1 MGQYYKA
8 VFLAENKKPIA
19 SVSSYDFGSG
29 AKLME
34 HSWAKNPF
42 VRFVERQLMVA
53 PQKLVWAG
61 DYADHEDPTTITER
75 EIKLLAD
82 EESEYWNAEKLRKD
96 GVNLYSLADTIGKL
110 IHDERVENKY
120 SHEFDNKT
128 LAPLTAKYLVNH
140 DKKQFV
146 NKTKVPKDGD
156 GWKIHPLPLL
166 TCEGNGRGGGDFF
179 IYPEKKQGNVE
190 LIGIWAR
197 DRISVVSTKAE
208 IPKDFTELVFD
219 LVER

>member
-53 PQKLVWAG
+53 PQKVVWAG

-120 SHEFDNKT
+120 EHDYKGV
-128 LAPLTAKYLVNH
+128 APLTAKYLVNH

-166 TCEGNGRGGGDFF
+166 TCEGNGRGGGDFY
-179 IYPEKKQGNVE
+179 INTEKKQGNVK

-208 IPKDFTELVFD
+208 IPKGFTELVFD
-219 LVER
+219 LIER

>member
-82 EESEYWNAEKLRKD
+82 EESEYWNSAKLKAE

-120 SHEFDNKT
+120 EHDYKGV
-128 LAPLTAKYLVNH
+128 APLTAKYLVNH

-156 GWKIHPLPLL
+156 GWSVHPLPLL
-166 TCEGNGRGGGDFF
+166 TCEGNGRGGGDFY
-179 IYPEKKQGNVE
+179 INPEKKQGNVK
-190 LIGIWAR
+190 LIGLWAR

-208 IPKDFTELVFD
+208 IPKGFTELVFD
-219 LVER
+219 LIER

>member
-8 VFLAENKKPIA
+8 VFLTENNKPIA
-19 SVSSYDFGSG
+19 SVSSYDFGNG

-34 HSWAKNPF
+34 HSWEKNPF
-42 VRFVERQLMVA
+42 VRFVERQLMVS
-53 PQKLVWAG
+53 PQRVVWAG
-61 DYADHEDPTTITER
+61 DYADHENPKTITAR
-75 EIKLLAD
+75 EIKLLAN
-82 EESEYWNAEKLRKD
+82 EESEYWSAEKLKAD
-96 GVNLYSLADTIGKL
+96 GVNLYSLADTIGRITHTESVKSKYE
-110 IHDERVENKY
+110 HDYKEV
-120 SHEFDNKT
+120 
-128 LAPLTAKYLVNH
+128 APLTAKYLVNL

-146 NKTKVPKDGD
+146 NKTKTPKDGD

-166 TCEGNGRGGGDFF
+166 TCEGNGRGGGDFR
-179 IYPEKKQGNVE
+179 INTEKNQGNVE
-190 LIGIWAR
+190 LIGTWAR

>member
-1 MGQYYKA
+1 MGQYYKCI
-8 VFLAENKKPIA
+8 FLTENNKPIA

-53 PQKLVWAG
+53 PQKVVWAG
-61 DYADHEDPTTITER
+61 DYADHEDPTTITAS

-96 GVNLYSLADTIGKL
+96 GVNLYSLSDTIGRITHTESVKSKYE
-110 IHDERVENKY
+110 HDYTEV
-120 SHEFDNKT
+120 
-128 LAPLTAKYLVNH
+128 APLTAKYLINH

-156 GWKIHPLPLL
+156 GWQIHPLPLL
-166 TCEGNGRGGGDFF
+166 TCEGNGRGGGDFRG
-179 IYPEKKQGNVE
+179 ESD
-190 LIGIWAR
+190 LIGLWAR
-197 DRISVVSTKAE
+197 DLISVEPRKP
-208 IPKDFTELVFD
+208 IGYKELKFD
-219 LVER
+219 LIE

>member
-8 VFLAENKKPIA
+8 VFLTEKNKPLA

-53 PQKLVWAG
+53 PQKVVWAG
-61 DYADHEDPTTITER
+61 DYADHEDPTTITES

-82 EESEYWNAEKLRKD
+82 EESEYWNAEKLKAE
-96 GVNLYSLADTIGKL
+96 GVNLYSLADTIGRITHTESVKSKYE
-110 IHDERVENKY
+110 HDYREV
-120 SHEFDNKT
+120 
-128 LAPLTAKYLVNH
+128 APLTAKYLVNH

-166 TCEGNGRGGGDFF
+166 TCEGNGRGGGDFRGDS
-179 IYPEKKQGNVE
+179 PLVG
-190 LIGIWAR
+190 LWAR

>member
-8 VFLAENKKPIA
+8 VFLAENQKPIA

-34 HSWAKNPF
+34 HSWEKNPM

-53 PQKLVWAG
+53 PQKVVWAG
-61 DYADHEDPTTITER
+61 DYADEEDPTTITER

-82 EESEYWNAEKLRKD
+82 EESDYWNSKVLKEK
-96 GVNLYSLADTIGKL
+96 GVNLYSLSDTIGKL

-120 SHEFDNKT
+120 QHDYKGV
-128 LAPLTAKYLVNH
+128 APLTAKYLVNH

-179 IYPEKKQGNVE
+179 VSTEKKQGNVE
-190 LIGIWAR
+190 LIGVWAR
-197 DRISVVSTKAE
+197 DKISVVSKKAE
-208 IPKDFTELVFD
+208 IPKGFTELVFD
-219 LVER
+219 LTER

>member
-8 VFLAENKKPIA
+8 VFLAENQKPIA

-34 HSWAKNPF
+34 HSWEKNPM

-61 DYADHEDPTTITER
+61 DYADEEDPTTLSNA

-82 EESEYWNAEKLRKD
+82 EKSEYWNSKVLKEK
-96 GVNLYSLADTIGKL
+96 GVNLYSLSDTIGKL

-120 SHEFDNKT
+120 EHDYKGV
-128 LAPLTAKYLVNH
+128 APLTAKYLVNH
-140 DKKQFV
+140 DKKEFV
-146 NKTKVPKDGD
+146 NKTKTPKDSD

-179 IYPEKKQGNVE
+179 VSTEKKQGNVE
-190 LIGIWAR
+190 LIGVWAR
-197 DRISVVSTKAE
+197 DKISVVSKKAE
-208 IPKDFTELVFD
+208 IPKGFTELVFD
-219 LVER
+219 LTER

>member
-34 HSWAKNPF
+34 HSWMKNPF

-61 DYADHEDPTTITER
+61 DYADNEKPETITER
-75 EIKLLAD
+75 EIKILAD
-82 EESEYWNAEKLRKD
+82 EESEYWNTEKLRKN

-120 SHEFDNKT
+120 EHDYKGV
-128 LAPLTAKYLVNH
+128 APLKAKYLVNH
-140 DKKQFV
+140 DKQEFV
-146 NKTKVPKDGD
+146 DKTKVPKDKE
-156 GWKIHPLPLL
+156 GWQIHPLPLL
-166 TCEGNGRGGGDFF
+166 TCEGNGRGGGDFRG
-179 IYPEKKQGNVE
+179 ENK
-190 LIGIWAR
+190 LIGVWAR
-197 DRISVVSTKAE
+197 NRISVVSKKSD
-208 IPKDFTELVFD
+208 IPKGFKELIFD
-219 LVER
+219 VVEG

>member
-8 VFLAENKKPIA
+8 VFLAENQKPIT

-42 VRFVERQLMVA
+42 VRFVERQLMIT
-53 PQKLVWAG
+53 PQRVVWAG
-61 DYADHEDPTTITER
+61 DYADNENPKTITAR

-82 EESEYWNAEKLRKD
+82 EESEYWCAKKLRKD
-96 GVNLYSLADTIGKL
+96 GVNLYSLSDTIGRLTHTESVKSKYE
-110 IHDERVENKY
+110 HDYKEV
-120 SHEFDNKT
+120 
-128 LAPLTAKYLVNH
+128 APLTAKYLVNL
-140 DKKQFV
+140 DKKQFI
-146 NKTKVPKDGD
+146 NKTKAPKDGD
-156 GWKIHPLPLL
+156 GWKLHPLPLL
-166 TCEGNGRGGGDFF
+166 TCEGNGRGGGDFH
-179 IYPEKKQGNVE
+179 INTEKKQGNIE
-190 LIGIWAR
+190 LIGTWAR